1 MVGAKRLR
9 HEGYTLAVLVL
20 TREVGQ
26 TIVIGKDIRITVVQV
41 KGDQARIGIDAPRSV
56 PVNRLEVFE
65 ELQGAN
71 AAASSANT
79 SDLDVLRSVK
89 RKNT

>member
-1 MVGAKRLR
+1 M
-9 HEGYTLAVLVL
+9 LVL

-26 TIVIGKDIRITVVQV
+26 TIVIGNDIRITVVQV

-65 ELQGAN
+65 ELEGAN
-71 AAASSANT
+71 SAAADSSP
-79 SDLDVLRSVK
+79 SDLEFLQSMRRPKS
-89 RKNT
+89 

>member
-1 MVGAKRLR
+1 
-9 HEGYTLAVLVL
+9 VLVL

-26 TIVIGKDIRITVVQV
+26 TIVIGNDIRITVVQV

-65 ELQGAN
+65 ELEGAN
-71 AAASSANT
+71 AAAADSSP
-79 SDLDVLRSVK
+79 SDLEFLQSMRRPK
-89 RKNT
+89 P